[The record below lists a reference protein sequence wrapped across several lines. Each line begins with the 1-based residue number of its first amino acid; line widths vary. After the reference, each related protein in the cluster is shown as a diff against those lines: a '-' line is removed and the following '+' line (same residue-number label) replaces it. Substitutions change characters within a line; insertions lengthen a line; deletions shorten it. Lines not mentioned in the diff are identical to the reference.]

1 MDSPFY
7 MRLLFLLIIFSQFFY
22 FYRMKQIL
30 LASLLIS
37 LSFLSFCQ
45 NKKANET
52 KVDNEKKMDSL
63 PAYAKQPLPNF
74 RILVSVKGKD
84 SVWFSN
90 DDLPKNRPIAIIYFS
105 PECGH
110 CQFEMKEIE
119 KNMDSLK
126 EIFFVFASFHPLD
139 SLYSFEKKYNTAN
152 YPNIVMGRDTK
163 YFFPVYFSVKFTPFF
178 ALFDSKMKFVKSY
191 DQGVKM
197 PELIKIVNELPIEKI
212 IDKKSKKK
220 SATN

>member
-1 MDSPFY
+1 
-7 MRLLFLLIIFSQFFY
+7 
-22 FYRMKQIL
+22 MKQII

-37 LSFLSFCQ
+37 FGFLSFCQ
-45 NKKANET
+45 NKNTFDT
-52 KVDNEKKMDSL
+52 KFDNNKKVDSL
-63 PAYAKQPLPNF
+63 PAFARQPIPNF
-74 RILVSVKGKD
+74 RLLVSVKGKD
-84 SVWFSN
+84 SIWFSN
-90 DDLPKNRPIAIIYFS
+90 NDMPKNRPIAIIYFS

-126 EIFFVFASFHPLD
+126 DVFFVFASFHPID
-139 SLYSFEKKYNTAN
+139 SLYSFEKKYNIPS

-163 YFFPVYFSVKFTPFF
+163 YFLPIYYSVKFTPFF
-178 ALFDSKMKFVKSY
+178 ALYDPQGKFVKSY

-197 PELIKIVNELPIEKI
+197 PELIKLVNELPITKI

-220 SATN
+220 SVTN

>member
-1 MDSPFY
+1 
-7 MRLLFLLIIFSQFFY
+7 
-22 FYRMKQIL
+22 MKQIL

-37 LSFLSFCQ
+37 FGFLSFCQ
-45 NKKANET
+45 NKKVNDT
-52 KVDNEKKMDSL
+52 KSLTEKKEDSL
-63 PAYAKQPLPNF
+63 PAFAKQPLPAF
-74 RILVSVKGKD
+74 KILLSVKGKD

-90 DDLPKNRPIAIIYFS
+90 ENLPKNRPIALIYFS

-126 EIFFVFASFHPLD
+126 DIFFVFASFHPLD

-163 YFFPVYFSVKFTPFF
+163 YFLPVYFNVKFTPFF
-178 ALFDSKMKFVKSY
+178 ALYDSKMKFVKSY

-197 PELIKIVNELPIEKI
+197 PELIKIVNELPTDKI

-220 SATN
+220 SVTN